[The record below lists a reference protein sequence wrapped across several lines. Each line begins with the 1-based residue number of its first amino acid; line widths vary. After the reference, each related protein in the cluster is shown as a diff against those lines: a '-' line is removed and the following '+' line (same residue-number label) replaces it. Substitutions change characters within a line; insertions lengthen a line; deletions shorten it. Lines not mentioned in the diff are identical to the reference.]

1 MSQTKISAIIP
12 AAGTG
17 TRFKSNM
24 PKQYS
29 GLGGTTVLEQ
39 TVNSFSS
46 HEAVA
51 EVILAISESDS
62 FFKNLVFENHE
73 KIKVV
78 SGGQSRQDSVNNC
91 LAAVYQDTDYVIV
104 HDAVRPFFSIETA
117 LNQIQHLKEFDG
129 AVPVIGIPDSLRFGK
144 EMKPVDRSSIFA
156 VQTPQI
162 FKKSSLHDAFS
173 KKIEDGLDFTDE
185 SQLLEAYGY
194 KIKYFEGEPAN
205 KKITYQSDLF
215 SIPSMDHRFGRGI
228 DYHLY
233 KPGSGFLLGGVQID
247 SNYEIVSHSDG
258 DVLLHA
264 LADSILGAIG
274 LRDIGFYFPD
284 SDPLNKDLDSKI
296 ILNKALELLKN
307 QNVKLNQI
315 DITIVCGVP
324 KISPY
329 VDAIKESLSIL
340 CNVAPDIISIKST
353 TTEGLG
359 GIGHD
364 KGIAVFALVSVFK

>member
-1 MSQTKISAIIP
+1 MSQTKISVIVP

-39 TVNSFSS
+39 TVNSFTS
-46 HEAVA
+46 HEAVT
-51 EVILAISESDS
+51 ELILAISESDS
-62 FFKNLVFENHE
+62 FFQNLIFENHE

-91 LAAVYQDTDYVIV
+91 LVAVDQDIDYVIV
-104 HDAVRPFFSIETA
+104 HDAVRPFFSIESA

-129 AVPVIGIPDSLRFGK
+129 AVPVIGIPDSLRSG
-144 EMKPVDRSSIFA
+144 EGMKPVDRSSIFA

-162 FKKSSLHDAFS
+162 FKKSSLQDAFS
-173 KKIEDGLDFTDE
+173 KKIEDNLDFTDE

-194 KIKYFEGEPAN
+194 KIKFFEGEPAN
-205 KKITYQSDLF
+205 KKITYPSDLY
-215 SIPSMDHRFGRGI
+215 SMPSMDHRFGRGI

-233 KPGSGFLLGGVQID
+233 KPGSGFFLGGVQID

-264 LADSILGAIG
+264 LADSIFGAIG

-307 QNVKLNQI
+307 KNVKLNQI

-340 CNVAPDIISIKST
+340 CNVTFDNISIKST

>member
-1 MSQTKISAIIP
+1 MSQTKISVIVP

-39 TVNSFSS
+39 TVNSFTS
-46 HEAVA
+46 HEAVT
-51 EVILAISESDS
+51 EVILAISASDS
-62 FFKNLVFENHE
+62 FFQNLIFENHE

-91 LAAVYQDTDYVIV
+91 LVAVDQDIDYVIV

-129 AVPVIGIPDSLRFGK
+129 AVPVIGIPDSLRSG
-144 EMKPVDRSSIFA
+144 EGMKPVDRSSIFV

-162 FKKSSLHDAFS
+162 FKKSSLQDDFS
-173 KKIEDGLDFTDE
+173 KKIEDSLDFTDE

-194 KIKYFEGEPAN
+194 KIKFFEGEPAN
-205 KKITYQSDLF
+205 KKITYPSDLY
-215 SIPSMDHRFGRGI
+215 SMPSMDHRFGRGI

-233 KPGSGFLLGGVQID
+233 KPGSGFFLGGVQID

-264 LADSILGAIG
+264 LADSIFGAIG

-284 SDPLNKDLDSKI
+284 SDPLNKNLDSKI

-307 QNVKLNQI
+307 KNVKLNQI

-340 CNVAPDIISIKST
+340 CNVASENISIKST

>member
-1 MSQTKISAIIP
+1 MSQTKFSVIVP

-39 TVNSFSS
+39 TVNSFTS
-46 HEAVA
+46 HEAVT

-62 FFKNLVFENHE
+62 FFQNLIFENHE

-91 LAAVYQDTDYVIV
+91 LVAVDQDIDYVIV

-129 AVPVIGIPDSLRFGK
+129 AVPVIGIPDSLRSG
-144 EMKPVDRSSIFA
+144 EGMKPVDRSSIFA

-162 FKKSSLHDAFS
+162 FKKSSLQDAFS
-173 KKIEDGLDFTDE
+173 KKIEDSLDFTDE

-194 KIKYFEGEPAN
+194 KIKFFEGEPAN

-315 DITIVCGVP
+315 DITIVYGVP

-340 CNVAPDIISIKST
+340 CNVASDIISIKST

>member
-1 MSQTKISAIIP
+1 MSQTKISAIVP

-17 TRFKSNM
+17 KRYKSNM

-39 TVNSFSS
+39 TVNSFTS
-46 HEAVA
+46 HKAVT

-62 FFKNLVFENHE
+62 FFQNLIFENHE

-91 LAAVYQDTDYVIV
+91 LSAVYQDTDYVIV

-129 AVPVIGIPDSLRFGK
+129 AVPVIGIPDSLRSGK

-162 FKKSSLHDAFS
+162 FKKNSLHDAFS
-173 KKIEDGLDFTDE
+173 KKIEDRLDFTDE

-194 KIKYFEGEPAN
+194 KIKFFEGEPAN
-205 KKITYQSDLF
+205 KKITYPSDLF

-228 DYHLY
+228 DYHSY
-233 KPGSGFLLGGVQID
+233 KPGNGFLLGGVQID

-284 SDPLNKDLDSKI
+284 SDPLNKDIDSKI
-296 ILNKALELLKN
+296 ILNKALEFLKN

-324 KISPY
+324 KISPF
-329 VDAIKESLSIL
+329 VDVIKESLSIL
-340 CNVAPDIISIKST
+340 CNVASDKISIKST

>member
-1 MSQTKISAIIP
+1 MSQTKFSVIVP

-39 TVNSFSS
+39 TVNSFTS
-46 HEAVA
+46 HEAVT

-62 FFKNLVFENHE
+62 FFQNLIFENHK

-91 LAAVYQDTDYVIV
+91 LVAVDQDIDYVIV
-104 HDAVRPFFSIETA
+104 HDAVRPFFSIESA

-129 AVPVIGIPDSLRFGK
+129 AVPVIGIPDSLRSGE

-162 FKKSSLHDAFS
+162 FKKSSLQDAFS
-173 KKIEDGLDFTDE
+173 KKIEDSLDFTDE

-194 KIKYFEGEPAN
+194 KIKFFEGEPAN
-205 KKITYQSDLF
+205 KKITYPSDLY
-215 SIPSMDHRFGRGI
+215 SMPSMDHRFGRGI

-233 KPGSGFLLGGVQID
+233 KPGSGFFLGGVQID

-264 LADSILGAIG
+264 LADSIFGAIG

-307 QNVKLNQI
+307 KNVKLNQI

-340 CNVAPDIISIKST
+340 CNVPCDNISIKST

>member
-1 MSQTKISAIIP
+1 MSQTKISVIVP
-12 AAGTG
+12 AAGIG

-39 TVNSFSS
+39 TVNSFTS
-46 HEAVA
+46 HEAIR

-62 FFKNLVFENHE
+62 IFQNLIFENHE

-91 LAAVYQDTDYVIV
+91 FVAVDKDTNYVIV
-104 HDAVRPFFSIETA
+104 HDSVRPFFSIETA

-129 AVPVIGIPDSLRFGK
+129 AVPVIGIPDSLRSG
-144 EMKPVDRSSIFA
+144 EGMKPVDRSSIFA

-162 FKKSSLHDAFS
+162 FKKSSLQDAFS
-173 KKIEDGLDFTDE
+173 KKIEDNLDFTDE

-194 KIKYFEGEPAN
+194 KIKFFEGEPAN
-205 KKITYQSDLF
+205 KKITYPSDLY
-215 SIPSMDHRFGRGI
+215 SMPSMDHRFGRGI

-233 KPGSGFLLGGVQID
+233 KPGSGFFLGGVQID

-264 LADSILGAIG
+264 LADSIFGAIG

-284 SDPLNKDLDSKI
+284 SDPLNKNLDSKI

-307 QNVKLNQI
+307 KNVKLNQI

-340 CNVAPDIISIKST
+340 CNVASENISIKST

>member
-1 MSQTKISAIIP
+1 MSQTKISVIVP
-12 AAGTG
+12 GAGTG

-39 TVNSFSS
+39 TVNSFTS
-46 HEAVA
+46 HEAVT

-62 FFKNLVFENHE
+62 FFQNLIFENHK

-91 LAAVYQDTDYVIV
+91 LVAVDQDIDYVIV

-129 AVPVIGIPDSLRFGK
+129 AVPVIGIPDSLRSG
-144 EMKPVDRSSIFA
+144 EGMKPVDRSSIFV

-162 FKKSSLHDAFS
+162 FKKSSLQDAFS
-173 KKIEDGLDFTDE
+173 KKIEDSLDFTDE

-194 KIKYFEGEPAN
+194 KIKFFEGEPAN
-205 KKITYQSDLF
+205 KKITYPSDLY
-215 SIPSMDHRFGRGI
+215 SMPSMDHRFGRGI

-233 KPGSGFLLGGVQID
+233 KPGSGFFLGGVQID

-264 LADSILGAIG
+264 LADSIFGAIG

-284 SDPLNKDLDSKI
+284 SDPSNKDLDSKI
-296 ILNKALELLKN
+296 ILNKAIELLKN
-307 QNVKLNQI
+307 KNVKLNQI

-340 CNVAPDIISIKST
+340 CNVPCDNISIKST

>member
-1 MSQTKISAIIP
+1 MSQTKISVIVP

-39 TVNSFSS
+39 TVNSFTS
-46 HEAVA
+46 HEAVT
-51 EVILAISESDS
+51 EVILAISASDS
-62 FFKNLVFENHE
+62 FFQNLIFENHE

-91 LAAVYQDTDYVIV
+91 LVAVDQDIDYVIV

-129 AVPVIGIPDSLRFGK
+129 AVPVIGIPDSLRSG
-144 EMKPVDRSSIFA
+144 EGMKPVDRSSIFA

-162 FKKSSLHDAFS
+162 FKKSSLQDAFS
-173 KKIEDGLDFTDE
+173 KKIEDSLDFTDE

-194 KIKYFEGEPAN
+194 KIKFFEGEPAN
-205 KKITYQSDLF
+205 KKITYPSDLY
-215 SIPSMDHRFGRGI
+215 SMPSMDHRFGRGI

-233 KPGSGFLLGGVQID
+233 KPGSGFFLGGVQID

-264 LADSILGAIG
+264 LADSIFGAIG

-284 SDPLNKDLDSKI
+284 SDPLNKNLDSKI

-340 CNVAPDIISIKST
+340 CNVASENISIKST

>member
-1 MSQTKISAIIP
+1 MSQTKFSVIVP

-39 TVNSFSS
+39 TVNSFTS
-46 HEAVA
+46 HEAVT
-51 EVILAISESDS
+51 EVILAISKSDS
-62 FFKNLVFENHE
+62 FFQNLIFENHE

-91 LAAVYQDTDYVIV
+91 LVAVDQDIDYVIV

-117 LNQIQHLKEFDG
+117 LTQIQHLKEFDG
-129 AVPVIGIPDSLRFGK
+129 AVPVIGIPDSLRSG
-144 EMKPVDRSSIFA
+144 EGMKPVDRSSIFA

-162 FKKSSLHDAFS
+162 FKKSSLQDAFS
-173 KKIEDGLDFTDE
+173 KKIEDSLDFTDE

-194 KIKYFEGEPAN
+194 KIKFFEGEPAN
-205 KKITYQSDLF
+205 KKITYPSDLY
-215 SIPSMDHRFGRGI
+215 SMPSMDHRFGRGI

-233 KPGSGFLLGGVQID
+233 KPGSGFFLGGVQID

-264 LADSILGAIG
+264 LADSIFGAIG

-284 SDPLNKDLDSKI
+284 SDPLNKNLDSKI

-307 QNVKLNQI
+307 KNVKLNQV

-340 CNVAPDIISIKST
+340 CNVASENISIKST